1 MSAGQLILIQIL
13 VKMAEN
19 GSLQQEQRQQWQAE
33 AAKHQEY
40 ENNLVSLR
48 KDIVKN
54 HEKIIGIMQDLHGQV
69 RNSLLAIR
77 RLR

>member
-1 MSAGQLILIQIL
+1 
-13 VKMAEN
+13 MAEN

-69 RNSLLAIR
+69 RNLLVSIWR
-77 RLR
+77 PR

>member
-1 MSAGQLILIQIL
+1 MFMVSFRSFLATIFILNS
-13 VKMAEN
+13 VKIAEN
-19 GSLQQEQRQQWQAE
+19 SSLQQEQRQQWQAE

-54 HEKIIGIMQDLHGQV
+54 HEKIIDIMLDLHGQV
-69 RNSLLAIR
+69 CNS
-77 RLR
+77 